1 MIRWLFVEKYSSLL
15 SKCPSPDG
23 SGYPFVPAF
32 GTKDRN
38 EQQEIASKKIYSHL
52 KNATAIIYIFI
63 YQQFA
68 QL

>member
-1 MIRWLFVEKYSSLL
+1 MAVCWKVFIPISE
-15 SKCPSPDG
+15 CPSPDG

-32 GTKDRN
+32 GAKDRN
-38 EQQEIASKKIYSHL
+38 EQQEIASKKIIPVL
-52 KNATAIIYIFI
+52 KNATAVIYIFI